1 MVNNKNKEKQFS
13 RRDFMKTTGAFTG
26 GIVGGSLFGGVVGH
40 LYKDDSSDNEVSD
53 SNNVDQN
60 NENTDTMNNYGD
72 ARMFFDRYEDYQTL
86 EAASEL
92 IYPKDDLGP
101 GAIELGVPI
110 FIDKQLAMIWGI
122 NGDDYRQGPFPK
134 NNEFSGL
141 DKVIHSKNNRQSI
154 FLDGL
159 RTLQSES
166 QERYDMKFYEIS
178 ESEQSNIMDDFME
191 GKVEMKTVDSDGFFS
206 LLKQSVME
214 GAYSDPLY
222 GGNIDMAGWKMRNYP
237 GPQMSYGNWID
248 SEEFVQ
254 DQIEPVSLI
263 DYQQG

>member
-1 MVNNKNKEKQFS
+1 MANNQNKEKQFS
-13 RRDFMKTTGAFTG
+13 RRDFMKTTGALTG

-40 LYKDDSSDNEVSD
+40 LYKDDQSD
-53 SNNVDQN
+53 
-60 NENTDTMNNYGD
+60 TDTGASNSENNNSTDNPEVKNFAD
-72 ARMFFDRYEDYQTL
+72 ARMFFDRHEDFQTL

-92 IYPKDDLGP
+92 IYPEDDLGP
-101 GAIELGVPI
+101 GAIGLGVPM

-134 NNEFSGL
+134 NDEFSGL
-141 DKVIHSKNNRQSI
+141 DKVIHSQNNRQSI

-159 RTLQSES
+159 RIMQSES
-166 QERYDMKFYEIS
+166 QERYDKKFHEIS
-178 ESEQSNIMDDFME
+178 EDEQSSIMDDFME
-191 GKVEMKTVDSDGFFS
+191 GKVEMKTVDSDGFFA
-206 LLKQSVME
+206 LLKQSVLE

-222 GGNIDMAGWKMRNYP
+222 GGNANMDGWKMRNYP

-254 DQIEPVSLI
+254 DQIDPVSLI